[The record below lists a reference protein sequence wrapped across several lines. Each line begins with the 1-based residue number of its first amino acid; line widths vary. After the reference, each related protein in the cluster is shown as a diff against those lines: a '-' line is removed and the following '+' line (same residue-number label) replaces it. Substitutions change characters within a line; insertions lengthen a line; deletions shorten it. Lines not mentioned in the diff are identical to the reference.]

1 MTGHIFM
8 LATAGTAGTAATEAV
23 ESINRDIADFQQL
36 KPGMIKQM
44 LADLGPD
51 LMALGWKLFIAL
63 LIFLIGRKLI
73 RIVQKMMNASF
84 ERTGVEIGVSKF
96 LRSLT
101 EFILYALL
109 VFIILGQLGV
119 NTTSILAVLGTASLA
134 LSLSLQ
140 QSLANFAGGV
150 LILMMK
156 PFKVGDYIICPQ
168 GEGTVSMIGLVYT
181 TLATVDNKAI
191 TVPNGTL
198 ANSTVTN
205 VTAMERRRLD
215 LTVGIGY
222 QSDLKKAKRILE
234 KLYTEHP
241 AIMKD
246 SDITVFVDS
255 LGDSSVMIGARGW
268 VAAEDYWKTRWDITE
283 KIKLAFDEAGIEIP
297 FNQMDVH
304 IVRDGGQTAAGQSE

>member
-1 MTGHIFM
+1 MTGHYIL
-8 LATAGTAGTAATEAV
+8 LAAASTAADAV
-23 ESINRDIADFQQL
+23 EAAERDLTELSQI

-44 LADLGPD
+44 LEGLGPS
-51 LMALGWKLFIAL
+51 LMSLGWKLFIAL
-63 LIFLIGRKLI
+63 ILFLAGRKLI
-73 RIVQKMMNASF
+73 RFVQRMMSASF

-101 EFILYALL
+101 EFSLYALL

-140 QSLANFAGGV
+140 QSLSNFAGGV

-156 PFKVGDYIICPQ
+156 PFKVGDYIVCIH

-191 TVPNGTL
+191 TIPNGTL

-222 QSDLKKAKRILE
+222 RSDLKKAKTILE
-234 KLYTEHP
+234 KLYREHP
-241 AIMKD
+241 AVLKEP
-246 SDITVFVDS
+246 DITVFVDS
-255 LGDSSVMIGARGW
+255 LGESSVMIGARGW
-268 VAAEDYWKTRWDITE
+268 VAADDYWAVKWDITE
-283 KIKLAFDEAGIEIP
+283 KIKLAFDEAGIDIP
-297 FNQMDVH
+297 FNQMDIH
-304 IVRDGGQTAAGQSE
+304 IVRDDG

>member
-8 LATAGTAGTAATEAV
+8 LATAGTAGTAATDAV

-44 LADLGPD
+44 LANLGPD
-51 LMALGWKLFIAL
+51 LMSLGWKLFIAL

-73 RIVQKMMNASF
+73 RIVQKMMYASF
-84 ERTGVEIGVSKF
+84 ERTGVEVGVSKF

-109 VFIILGQLGV
+109 VFIILGQLGF

-205 VTAMERRRLD
+205 VTAMEKRRLD

-222 QSDLKKAKRILE
+222 QADLKKAKQILE

-255 LGDSSVMIGARGW
+255 LGESSVMIGARGW

-283 KIKLAFDEAGIEIP
+283 KIKLAFDKAGIEIP

-304 IVRDGGQTAAGQSE
+304 IVRDGGQTACGQSE

>member
-8 LATAGTAGTAATEAV
+8 LATAGTAGTAAADAV
-23 ESINRDIADFQQL
+23 ESINRDISDLQQL

-44 LADLGPD
+44 LTDLGPD
-51 LMALGWKLFIAL
+51 LMSLGWKLFIAL

-205 VTAMERRRLD
+205 VTAMEKRRLD

-222 QSDLKKAKRILE
+222 QSDLRKAKLILE

>member
-1 MTGHIFM
+1 
-8 LATAGTAGTAATEAV
+8 
-23 ESINRDIADFQQL
+23 
-36 KPGMIKQM
+36 
-44 LADLGPD
+44 
-51 LMALGWKLFIAL
+51 
-63 LIFLIGRKLI
+63 
-73 RIVQKMMNASF
+73 MMSASF

-101 EFILYALL
+101 EFSLYALL

-140 QSLANFAGGV
+140 QSLSNFAGGV

-156 PFKVGDYIICPQ
+156 PFKVGDYIVCIH

-191 TVPNGTL
+191 TIPNGTL

-222 QSDLKKAKRILE
+222 RSDLKKAKTILE
-234 KLYTEHP
+234 KLYREHP
-241 AIMKD
+241 AVLKEP
-246 SDITVFVDS
+246 DITVFVDS
-255 LGDSSVMIGARGW
+255 LGESSVMIGARGW
-268 VAAEDYWKTRWDITE
+268 VAADDYWAAKWDITE
-283 KIKLAFDEAGIEIP
+283 KIKLAFDEAGIDIP
-297 FNQMDVH
+297 FNQMDIH
-304 IVRDGGQTAAGQSE
+304 IVRDDG

>member
-8 LATAGTAGTAATEAV
+8 MATAGTAATAATDAV

-44 LADLGPD
+44 LNDLGPD
-51 LMALGWKLFIAL
+51 LMSLGWKLFIAL

-205 VTAMERRRLD
+205 VTAMEKRRLD

-222 QSDLKKAKRILE
+222 QSDLRKAKQILE

-246 SDITVFVDS
+246 ADITVFVDS

-283 KIKLAFDEAGIEIP
+283 KIKLAFDEAGIAIP

-304 IVRDGGQTAAGQSE
+304 IVRDGSQTAAGQSE

>member
-1 MTGHIFM
+1 MTGHYIL
-8 LATAGTAGTAATEAV
+8 LAAASTAADAV
-23 ESINRDIADFQQL
+23 EVAERDLTELSQI

-44 LADLGPD
+44 LEGLGPS
-51 LMALGWKLFIAL
+51 LMSLGWKLFIAL
-63 LIFLIGRKLI
+63 ILFLAGRKLI
-73 RIVQKMMNASF
+73 RFVQRMMSASF

-101 EFILYALL
+101 EFSLYALL

-140 QSLANFAGGV
+140 QSLSNFAGGV

-156 PFKVGDYIICPQ
+156 PFKVGDYIVCIH

-191 TVPNGTL
+191 TIPNGTL

-222 QSDLKKAKRILE
+222 RSDLKKAKTILE
-234 KLYTEHP
+234 KLYREQP
-241 AIMKD
+241 AVLKEP
-246 SDITVFVDS
+246 DITVFVDS
-255 LGDSSVMIGARGW
+255 LGESSVMIGARGW
-268 VAAEDYWKTRWDITE
+268 VAADDYWAAKWDITE
-283 KIKLAFDEAGIEIP
+283 KIKLAFDEAGIDIP
-297 FNQMDVH
+297 FNQMDIH
-304 IVRDGGQTAAGQSE
+304 IVRDDG

>member
-1 MTGHIFM
+1 MTGHYIL
-8 LATAGTAGTAATEAV
+8 LAAASTAADAV
-23 ESINRDIADFQQL
+23 EAAERDLTELSQI

-44 LADLGPD
+44 LEGLGPS
-51 LMALGWKLFIAL
+51 LMSLGWKLFIAL
-63 LIFLIGRKLI
+63 ILFLAGRKLI
-73 RIVQKMMNASF
+73 RFVQRMMSASF

-101 EFILYALL
+101 EFSLYALL

-140 QSLANFAGGV
+140 QSLSNFAGGV

-156 PFKVGDYIICPQ
+156 PFKVGDYIVCIH

-191 TVPNGTL
+191 TIPNGTL

-222 QSDLKKAKRILE
+222 RSDLKKAKTILE
-234 KLYTEHP
+234 KLYREHP
-241 AIMKD
+241 TVLKD
-246 SDITVFVDS
+246 PDITVFVDS
-255 LGDSSVMIGARGW
+255 LGESSVMIGARGW
-268 VAAEDYWKTRWDITE
+268 VAADDYWAAKWDITE
-283 KIKLAFDEAGIEIP
+283 KIKLAFDEAGIDIP
-297 FNQMDVH
+297 FNQMDIH
-304 IVRDGGQTAAGQSE
+304 IVRDDG

>member
-1 MTGHIFM
+1 MTGHYIL
-8 LATAGTAGTAATEAV
+8 LAAASTAADAV
-23 ESINRDIADFQQL
+23 EAAERDLTELSQI

-44 LADLGPD
+44 LEGLGPS
-51 LMALGWKLFIAL
+51 LMSLGWKLFIAL
-63 LIFLIGRKLI
+63 ILFLAGRKLI
-73 RIVQKMMNASF
+73 RFVQRMMSASF

-101 EFILYALL
+101 EFSLYALL

-140 QSLANFAGGV
+140 QSLSNFAGGV

-156 PFKVGDYIICPQ
+156 PFKVGDYIVCIH

-191 TVPNGTL
+191 TIPNGTL

-222 QSDLKKAKRILE
+222 RSDLKKAKTILE
-234 KLYTEHP
+234 KHYREHP
-241 AIMKD
+241 AVLKD
-246 SDITVFVDS
+246 PDITVFVDS
-255 LGDSSVMIGARGW
+255 LGESSVMIGARGW
-268 VAAEDYWKTRWDITE
+268 VAADDYWAAKWDITE
-283 KIKLAFDEAGIEIP
+283 KIKLAFDEAGIDIP
-297 FNQMDVH
+297 FNQMDIH
-304 IVRDGGQTAAGQSE
+304 IVRDDG

>member
-1 MTGHIFM
+1 MTGHYIL
-8 LATAGTAGTAATEAV
+8 LAAASTAADAV
-23 ESINRDIADFQQL
+23 EAAERDLTELSQI

-44 LADLGPD
+44 LEGLGPS
-51 LMALGWKLFIAL
+51 LMSLGWKLFIAL
-63 LIFLIGRKLI
+63 ILFLAGRKLI
-73 RIVQKMMNASF
+73 RFVQRMMSASF

-101 EFILYALL
+101 EFSLYALL

-140 QSLANFAGGV
+140 QSLSNFAGGV

-156 PFKVGDYIICPQ
+156 PFKVGDYIVCIH

-191 TVPNGTL
+191 TIPNGTL

-222 QSDLKKAKRILE
+222 RSDLKKAKTILE
-234 KLYTEHP
+234 KLYREYP
-241 AIMKD
+241 AVLKD
-246 SDITVFVDS
+246 PDITVFVDS
-255 LGDSSVMIGARGW
+255 LGESSVMIGARGW
-268 VAAEDYWKTRWDITE
+268 VAADDYWAAKWDITE
-283 KIKLAFDEAGIEIP
+283 KIKLAFDEAGIDIP
-297 FNQMDVH
+297 FNQMDIH
-304 IVRDGGQTAAGQSE
+304 IVRDDG

>member
-1 MTGHIFM
+1 MTGHYIL
-8 LATAGTAGTAATEAV
+8 LAAASTAADAV
-23 ESINRDIADFQQL
+23 EAAERDLTELSQI

-44 LADLGPD
+44 LEGLGPS
-51 LMALGWKLFIAL
+51 LMSLGWKLFIAL
-63 LIFLIGRKLI
+63 ILFLAGRKLI
-73 RIVQKMMNASF
+73 RFVQRMMSASF

-101 EFILYALL
+101 EFSLYALL

-140 QSLANFAGGV
+140 QSLSNFAGGV

-156 PFKVGDYIICPQ
+156 PFKVGDYIVCIH

-191 TVPNGTL
+191 TIPNGTL

-222 QSDLKKAKRILE
+222 RSDLKKAKTILE
-234 KLYTEHP
+234 KHYREHP
-241 AIMKD
+241 AVLKD
-246 SDITVFVDS
+246 PDITVFVDS
-255 LGDSSVMIGARGW
+255 LGESSVMIGARGW
-268 VAAEDYWKTRWDITE
+268 VAADDYWAVKWDITE
-283 KIKLAFDEAGIEIP
+283 KIKLAFDEAGIDIP
-297 FNQMDVH
+297 FNQMDIH
-304 IVRDGGQTAAGQSE
+304 IVRDDG

>member
-119 NTTSILAVLGTASLA
+119 NTTSILAILGTASLA

-241 AIMKD
+241 AIIKD

>member
-1 MTGHIFM
+1 MTGHYIL
-8 LATAGTAGTAATEAV
+8 LAAASTAADAV
-23 ESINRDIADFQQL
+23 EAAERDLTELSQI

-44 LADLGPD
+44 LEGLGPS
-51 LMALGWKLFIAL
+51 LMSLGWKLFIAL
-63 LIFLIGRKLI
+63 ILFLAGRKLI
-73 RIVQKMMNASF
+73 RFVQRMMSASF

-101 EFILYALL
+101 EFSLYALL

-140 QSLANFAGGV
+140 QSLSNFAGGV

-156 PFKVGDYIICPQ
+156 PFKVGDYIVCIH

-191 TVPNGTL
+191 TIPNGTL

-222 QSDLKKAKRILE
+222 RSDLKKAKTILE
-234 KLYTEHP
+234 KLYREHP
-241 AIMKD
+241 AVLKD
-246 SDITVFVDS
+246 PHITVFVDS
-255 LGDSSVMIGARGW
+255 LGESSVMIGARGW
-268 VAAEDYWKTRWDITE
+268 VAADDYWAAKWDITE
-283 KIKLAFDEAGIEIP
+283 KIKLAFDEAGIDIP
-297 FNQMDVH
+297 FNQMDIH
-304 IVRDGGQTAAGQSE
+304 IVRDDG

>member
-8 LATAGTAGTAATEAV
+8 LATAGTAGTAAAEAV
-23 ESINRDIADFQQL
+23 ESINRDISDFQQL

>member
-1 MTGHIFM
+1 MTGHYIL
-8 LATAGTAGTAATEAV
+8 LAAASTAADAV
-23 ESINRDIADFQQL
+23 EAAERDLTELSQI

-44 LADLGPD
+44 LEGLGPS
-51 LMALGWKLFIAL
+51 LMSLGWKLFIAL
-63 LIFLIGRKLI
+63 ILFLAGRKLI
-73 RIVQKMMNASF
+73 RFVQRMMSASF

-101 EFILYALL
+101 EFSLYALL

-140 QSLANFAGGV
+140 QSLSNFAGGV
-150 LILMMK
+150 RILMMK
-156 PFKVGDYIICPQ
+156 PFKVGDYIVCIH

-191 TVPNGTL
+191 TIPNGTL

-222 QSDLKKAKRILE
+222 RSDLKKAKTILE
-234 KLYTEHP
+234 KLYREYP
-241 AIMKD
+241 SVLKD
-246 SDITVFVDS
+246 PDITVFVDS
-255 LGDSSVMIGARGW
+255 LGESSVMIGARGW
-268 VAAEDYWKTRWDITE
+268 VAADDYWAAKWDITE
-283 KIKLAFDEAGIEIP
+283 KIKLAFDEAGIDIP
-297 FNQMDVH
+297 FNQMDIH
-304 IVRDGGQTAAGQSE
+304 IVRDDG